1 MSDAIGPIAVGER
14 EQEIFL
20 GREVLQ
26 RREISD
32 STAQLVD
39 EEVKRI
45 LTNAFADATRILTE
59 RRPALDRLAAALLE
73 RETLDRNEGEL
84 GVAGEPPP
92 PQAPPLVHPPRDP
105 APAEDPAPAPRL
117 GPPLCNPPPATPRP
131 RSP

>member
-73 RETLDRNEGEL
+73 RGTLDRNEVGVV
-84 GVAGEPPP
+84 VAGKPPP
-92 PQAPPLVHPPRDP
+92 PPAPPRATPPR
-105 APAEDPAPAPRL
+105 AP
-117 GPPLCNPPPATPRP
+117 GPPKR
-131 RSP
+131 